1 MSEEAFETIT
11 GFTPQ
16 QVQQWIK
23 NIGNYLMDFIKD
35 HIPALFEF
43 GARCLVALLIFVVG
57 RSIIRWICKKVRHSF
72 EKKETD
78 IGVMHF
84 TDSLLKVIL
93 YLLLFLGIIANMGI
107 ELSSVAMVFASAGVG
122 ITLALQESLSNLAGG
137 VFLLALKPFKVG
149 DYIIESTNNMEGTVQ
164 DIRLFY
170 TMLST
175 LDSREIMIPNG
186 QLMGNSL
193 TNISANEERQL
204 DLKIQIS
211 YQSDLKKAKQIIE
224 QIFRADER
232 ILDDKDIYVFV
243 SHLGEHAV
251 VLGARG
257 WAKRPDYF
265 HTLWDVQ
272 EKIKLAFDEEG
283 IVIPFNQITV
293 HMEDR

>member
-1 MSEEAFETIT
+1 MSEIFKTIT
-11 GFTPQ
+11 GFTLQ
-16 QVQQWIK
+16 EIRLGLKGLGGYLMESIK
-23 NIGNYLMDFIKD
+23 NHL
-35 HIPALFEF
+35 PALFEF
-43 GARCLVALLIFVVG
+43 GVRCLVALLIFVVG
-57 RSIIRWICKKVRHSF
+57 RSIIRWVRRRVRRSF

-84 TDSLLKVIL
+84 TDSLLKAIL
-93 YLLLFLGIIANMGI
+93 YLMLFLVITANMGI
-107 ELSSVAMVFASAGVG
+107 ELSSVAVVFASAGVG

-137 VFLLALKPFKVG
+137 IFLLALKPFKVG
-149 DYIIESTNNMEGTVQ
+149 DYIIESTNGMEGTVQ

-175 LDSREIMIPNG
+175 LDSREVMIPNG
-186 QLMGNSL
+186 QLMSNSL

-204 DLKIQIS
+204 NMKIQIS
-211 YQSDLKKAKQIIE
+211 YRSDLKKAKGIIE
-224 QIFRADER
+224 QILRADER
-232 ILDDKDIYVFV
+232 ILKDKDIYVFV
-243 SHLGEHAV
+243 SQLGEHAV

-257 WAKRPDYF
+257 WAKQPDYF

-293 HMEDR
+293 QMVEH